1 MRSFHFLR
9 CCGHIKHTEGGKVD
23 MAEGLAAVRS
33 ALLRQNLK
41 VEAYE
46 WRDSVV
52 LAGHVSSWEQYIAAG
67 FAATGK
73 GYEGVVNDL
82 IVDGVEPSKPSMPDP
97 QPLLSADTYYDVVVI
112 GGGVIGSAIAR
123 ELRRWDISVVLLEK
137 ESDLAM
143 QTSSRNDGMVH
154 PPFAVKPGS
163 KKAYYNQRGNKM
175 FAQTARELGIPI
187 AWPGMLML
195 FSNPWQRAFLP
206 MIWQRIRQ
214 NEIRGAEF
222 WNRQRIFKME
232 PNVTSNQHGGVFI
245 PDAGIV
251 SPYQV
256 TIAFGENA
264 VQNGATVLLNTIVT
278 GFQMEHNRIT
288 HVCTNRGLIRAGMVI
303 NAAGVWSDVI
313 AGYANDRFFTIH
325 GRKGTAAIL
334 DRKVGHTQ
342 RTILSQPRF
351 TSHSHTKGGGLV
363 PTIDGNLLLGPT
375 AVEVPDREDYSTDA
389 SALEFVIDHHLK
401 LNKSLKRSDI
411 ITYFSGVRACTFE
424 EDFVI
429 KTSDYVANLVH
440 AAGIQSP
447 GLASSPAIA
456 QDVALMAVKALSEVR
471 ASAGR
476 GAVMPN
482 PAFDPCRKAPP
493 DLRSMSL
500 EERAALIRRNP
511 SYGRIICRC
520 ECVSEGEI
528 LDAIHSL
535 VPVESLDGIKRR
547 ARAGMGRC
555 QGGFCTPLLLEIMA
569 RERHTSIDEIC
580 KNGGNSEIALRPTK
594 NAVAGAEAA
603 SNTTQRQEDYNAG

>member
-1 MRSFHFLR
+1 
-9 CCGHIKHTEGGKVD
+9 

-33 ALLRQNLK
+33 ALMRKNLN
-41 VEAYE
+41 VDANE
-46 WRDSVV
+46 WRNSVA
-52 LAGHVSSWEQYIAAG
+52 LTGHVSSWEQYMEAGYAA
-67 FAATGK
+67 AGK
-73 GYEGVVNDL
+73 GYEAVVNDL
-82 IVDGVEPSKPSMPDP
+82 TVEGVVPFKPSMPEPQNPIDP
-97 QPLLSADTYYDVVVI
+97 DTYFDAVVI

-123 ELRRWDISVVLLEK
+123 ELTRWDITVALLEK
-137 ESDLAM
+137 ENDLAM

-154 PPFAVKPGS
+154 PPFAVTPGS
-163 KKAYYNQRGNKM
+163 KKAHYNQRGNKM
-175 FAQTARELGIPI
+175 FAQTARELGVSLE
-187 AWPGMLML
+187 WPGMLML

-206 MIWQRIRQ
+206 AIWQRIKQ
-214 NEIRGAEF
+214 NEVCGAEF
-222 WNRQRIFKME
+222 WNRQRVFKME
-232 PNVTSNQHGGVFI
+232 PNITADQHGGVFL
-245 PDAGIV
+245 PDSGIV
-251 SPYQV
+251 SPYQLTV
-256 TIAFGENA
+256 AFGENA
-264 VQNGATVLLNTIVT
+264 VQNGAIVLLNTVVT

-288 HVCTNRGLIRAGMVI
+288 HVCTNRGLIQAGVVI
-303 NAAGVWSDVI
+303 NAAGVWSDVV
-313 AGYANDRFFTIH
+313 ASYANDRFFTIH

-351 TSHSHTKGGGLV
+351 ASHSHTKGGGLV

-375 AVEVPDREDYSTDA
+375 AVEVPEREDYSTNA
-389 SALEFVIDHHLK
+389 SALEFVFDHHLK

-456 QDVALMAVKALSEVR
+456 QDVALLAVKALAAV
-471 ASAGR
+471 AGR
-476 GAVMPN
+476 AIQPN
-482 PAFDPCRKAPP
+482 AAFDPCRKAPP
-493 DLRSMSL
+493 DLRGMSL

-520 ECVSEGEI
+520 ECISEGEI
-528 LDAIHSL
+528 LNTIHSL
-535 VPVESLDGIKRR
+535 VPVQSLDGIKRR

-569 RERHTSIDEIC
+569 REQQINIAEIC
-580 KNGGNSEIALRPTK
+580 KSGGHSEIALQPTK
-594 NAVAGAEAA
+594 NAAVDCASEGAGSAA
-603 SNTTQRQEDYNAG
+603 LALSAANNSRRQEDYNAG